1 MKQEDRKSKSGFV
14 AFLNEVKLFL
24 LFYFYVVLIDYSL
37 TKSEYAV
44 WYALWL
50 GVPFFVA
57 FWIRKKAQRLWQ
69 YALGQICVC
78 VLSVFGAFEN
88 NKRVLFFLCGLGIL
102 ILSWIQMAEEKKS
115 YQQRNSS

>member
-57 FWIRKKAQRLWQ
+57 FWIRKKAQGYGSMSWDRSVCAYYLC
-69 YALGQICVC
+69 LEHLRITKGFCSFCVDW
-78 VLSVFGAFEN
+78 VF
-88 NKRVLFFLCGLGIL
+88 
-102 ILSWIQMAEEKKS
+102 
-115 YQQRNSS
+115 